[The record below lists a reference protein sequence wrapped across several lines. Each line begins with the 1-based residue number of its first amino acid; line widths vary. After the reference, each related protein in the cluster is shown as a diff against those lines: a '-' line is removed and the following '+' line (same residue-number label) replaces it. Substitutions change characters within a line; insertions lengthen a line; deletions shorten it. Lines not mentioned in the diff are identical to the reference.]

1 MMIFFAY
8 SPIPSTA
15 LIFSEDPLLRETLF
29 SSSRVIS
36 FPALSMSNPIFLGS
50 KKSRFPSAVVRAR
63 LEGSDIPLQ
72 LAPFWRMQ
80 LTAMAFRS
88 SSSGKYKDTFV
99 PVSGIQ
105 YTFPPEQSGGGLSKS
120 FPYPAP
126 RGKGTLWKHPASY
139 QSLNEAS
146 PHPLRFLSLCHGWTG
161 PQTWGYRQVLPTH
174 RRPCPGYRY
183 NGTLPAKAGY
193 VFPLSS
199 TCPPHRRFS
208 PQCRG
213 FGRTPPGNTQSP
225 WIYSLT
231 CPRPVHRNGC

>member
-15 LIFSEDPLLRETLF
+15 LIFSEDPLFRETLF

-36 FPALSMSNPIFLGS
+36 FPTLSMSNPIFLGS
-50 KKSRFPSAVVRAR
+50 KKSFFPSAVVRAR

-105 YTFPPEQSGGGLSKS
+105 YTFPPEQSEGGLSKS

-126 RGKGTLWKHPASY
+126 RGKGAPWK
-139 QSLNEAS
+139 
-146 PHPLRFLSLCHGWTG
+146 
-161 PQTWGYRQVLPTH
+161 
-174 RRPCPGYRY
+174 
-183 NGTLPAKAGY
+183 
-193 VFPLSS
+193 
-199 TCPPHRRFS
+199 PPV
-208 PQCRG
+208 
-213 FGRTPPGNTQSP
+213 
-225 WIYSLT
+225 IYAIL
-231 CPRPVHRNGC
+231 